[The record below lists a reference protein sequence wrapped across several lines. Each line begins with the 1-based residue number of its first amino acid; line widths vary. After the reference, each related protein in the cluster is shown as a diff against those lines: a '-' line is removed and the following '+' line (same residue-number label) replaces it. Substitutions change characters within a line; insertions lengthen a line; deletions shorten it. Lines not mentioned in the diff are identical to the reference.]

1 MVHRSQIVGPL
12 LFGVVYIKTVA
23 TFPETIFYVLV
34 IVVLL
39 SLFFLF
45 LVKIPSDP
53 GAVDAA
59 VEAQEAAG
67 TVPAIVVDD

>member
-1 MVHRSQIVGPL
+1 MVHRGQIVGPL

-23 TFPETIFYVLV
+23 TFPETLFYVLV
-34 IVVLL
+34 IMVLL